1 MKNYLRF
8 FSFALLASC
17 AVGPDYERPQ
27 FFSDAEVADSLKLTS
42 AAQYN
47 IPTDWYTMFD
57 DSALNALVLQSLEQS
72 PDANAAVARLK
83 QARAQLRINSVQ
95 YFPTVDVDGSYHYTK
110 NSRNIGYALGTDYY
124 QAGLDASWELDI
136 WGGGRRLTESSEAL
150 YKAAAADVDSVRLS
164 LTAEVAANY
173 VNMRMA
179 QEQLRIA
186 GQNLELQQDILNVVN
201 DKYKAGLADDG
212 ALNQAKYAVETTKSL
227 IPDLKSN
234 IESYRNALETLTGKL
249 PGTMQ
254 NELEPADVNIVRKK
268 FKYDINNLHILPA
281 DVIRARPDVRIS
293 EQKLISENA
302 LVGQALS
309 KLYPS
314 VSLSGFLGFQSLEP
328 HNLFSSKSNMYTYSP
343 AVNLPLLHWGALT
356 AAVDI
361 QKASAEEAL
370 YSYQN
375 TLLNAAAEIKNA
387 MVSVE
392 QEYDKNRSSR
402 SAVIA
407 QKQVLDITFEKYR
420 SGLIDFSQL
429 LTAEQDLLSSQNAM
443 IASNAAILQKLIGFY
458 KAIGG
463 GYKGMEEKSR
473 PEWAGLGCCAENAAL

>member
-1 MKNYLRF
+1 MKSYFRLL
-8 FSFALLASC
+8 SFVLLASC
-17 AVGPDYERPQ
+17 SVGPDYKRPQ
-27 FFSDAEVADSLKLTS
+27 FFSDDEVAASLKLAP
-42 AAQYN
+42 AAEYKVS
-47 IPTDWYTMFD
+47 TDWYTMFG
-57 DSALNALVLQSLEQS
+57 DSTLDELVRQSLQEN
-72 PDANAAVARLK
+72 PDAGAAVARLK

-95 YFPTVDVDGSYHYTK
+95 YFPTVNVDGSYHYTK
-110 NSRNIGYALGTDYY
+110 NSRNIGYAIGTDYY
-124 QAGLDASWELDI
+124 QTGLDASWELDI

-173 VNMRMA
+173 INMRMA

-186 GQNLELQQDILNVVN
+186 EQNLVLQQDILGVVN

-212 ALNQAKYAVETTKSL
+212 ALNQAKYAVETTKAL
-227 IPDLKSN
+227 IPDLKYN
-234 IESYRNALETLTGKL
+234 IEAYRNSLETLAGNL
-249 PGTMQ
+249 PGSMKS
-254 NELEPADVNIVRKK
+254 ELEPAKQNIVRKK
-268 FKYDINNLHILPA
+268 FKYDVKNLYILPA

-293 EQKLISENA
+293 EQRLISENA
-302 LVGQALS
+302 LIGQALS

-314 VSLSGFLGFQSLEP
+314 ISLSGFLGFQSLEP
-328 HNLFSSKSNMYTYSP
+328 HNLLTSKSNMYTYSP
-343 AVNLPLLHWGALT
+343 ALNLPLLHWGALT
-356 AAVDI
+356 SAVDM
-361 QKASAEEAL
+361 QKAATEEAL
-370 YSYQN
+370 YNYQN

-392 QEYDKNRSSR
+392 QEYDKNKASR

-407 QKQVLDITFEKYR
+407 QKQVLDIMFEKYR

-443 IASNAAILQKLIGFY
+443 IASNSAVFQKLISFY

-473 PEWAGLGCCAENAAL
+473 PEWAGVGCCVKNASL